1 MNFTKV
7 DQSCRIKSV
16 LPYEVQFQFGYGRFS
31 KSNVTRLRNVE
42 RFWNEKLVG
51 KLTCHNK
58 DVFRYDDDDEDED
71 EPRYAYAVQF
81 CPQKVISFNQID

>member
-1 MNFTKV
+1 MNFTKF
-7 DQSCRIKSV
+7 DQRCRIKSY
-16 LPYEVQFQFGYGRFS
+16 LPHEIQFQFGHERFA

-51 KLTCHNK
+51 KLTCHK
-58 DVFRYDDDDEDED
+58 QDVFRYEDDDEDED

-81 CPQKVISFNQID
+81 CPEKVISYY